1 MTQVKLTTNHGDI
14 VIELNA
20 EKAPITVANFIEY
33 VKAGHYEN
41 TVFHRVIGNFMVQGG
56 GFEPGMKEKKDKR
69 PSIQNEADNGLSNDK
84 YTVAMARTMEPHS
97 ASAQF
102 FINVAD
108 NTFLNHSGKNVQGW
122 GYAVFGKV
130 TEGQDVVDK
139 IKGVQTTGK
148 AEERPDITRAFLDLL
163 HGRARSAQALYILG
177 DFFEAW
183 IGDDGMT
190 PFQRSICQA
199 LRELSDSGTQIFIMH
214 GNRDFL
220 IGKAFCKAAGATLLK
235 DPSVVQLA
243 GEPVLLMHG
252 DSLCTR
258 DLGYMKLRRILRN
271 PITLFILRHLPLRT
285 RHKLARKLR
294 SESRAQT
301 RMKTNDIVD
310 VTPEEVPR
318 VMQQFGVR
326 TLVHGH
332 THRPAIHKLQI
343 GEQAAKRI
351 VLGDWDKQGWALQV
365 DEQGFQLAAFD
376 FVNPQ
381 LALPGA

>member
-1 MTQVKLTTNHGDI
+1 MILLISDLHL
-14 VIELNA
+14 E
-20 EKAPITVANFIEY
+20 
-33 VKAGHYEN
+33 
-41 TVFHRVIGNFMVQGG
+41 
-56 GFEPGMKEKKDKR
+56 
-69 PSIQNEADNGLSNDK
+69 
-84 YTVAMARTMEPHS
+84 
-97 ASAQF
+97 
-102 FINVAD
+102 
-108 NTFLNHSGKNVQGW
+108 
-122 GYAVFGKV
+122 
-130 TEGQDVVDK
+130 
-139 IKGVQTTGK
+139 
-148 AEERPDITRAFLDLL
+148 EERPDITRAFLDLL

-252 DSLCTR
+252 DSLWTR
-258 DLGYMKLRRILRN
+258 DLGYMTLRRILRN